1 MRSSI
6 FQALTVAAFVIAAP
20 VAQGETLTD
29 ALISA
34 YRNSNLLD
42 QQAATLRAAD
52 EDVAQAIATLRPV
65 IEYTLSSG
73 YQRSQLTAHGP
84 FVDGLRT
91 TFELSASMMLLDFGR
106 RDLGIQIR
114 KETVLATR
122 EALRRV
128 EQEVL
133 FAAVSAYVDVQVRGQ
148 LVSVRQSNMRLVTQ
162 ELRAAQDRFEVGE
175 ITRTDV
181 SIAES
186 RLAAARAALSAA
198 EGDLMVAREAYKA
211 ATGAYPGGL
220 RTPPRPPRLPASMDQ
235 ARAVALKT
243 HPSILQAQRSVTI
256 AELGIEV
263 AKANFLP
270 TVSGQ
275 AALSRNDR
283 AIDTQSFGLVLN
295 QEIYSGGAKAS
306 SLRQSIA
313 QRDSA
318 RAQLSQTSLLI
329 AEAVGNAWARLEVAG
344 AQVEAGDRQIRAAQ
358 TAFEGVREEATLGA
372 RTTLEVL
379 DAEQEL
385 LDARV
390 TRIQA
395 EAQRYLGV
403 YAVLQAMG
411 LLTVNHL
418 GLGIPTYDPA
428 EYYDAV
434 KSAPSHSAQGKKLDR
449 IMEKL
454 GR

>member
-1 MRSSI
+1 MRNT
-6 FQALTVAAFVIAAP
+6 FHALAVAAIVVAAP
-20 VAQGETLTD
+20 VAQAETLTD
-29 ALISA
+29 AFIAA

-52 EDVAQAIATLRPV
+52 EDVAQAVATLRPV

-73 YQRSQLTAHGP
+73 YSRSQTTAGGN
-84 FVDGLRT
+84 FRDGMRT

-122 EALRRV
+122 EALRRI

-133 FAAVSAYVDVQVRGQ
+133 FAAVASYVDVQVRSQ
-148 LVSVRQSNMRLVTQ
+148 IVSLRQSNVRLVTQ
-162 ELRAAQDRFEVGE
+162 ELRAAQDRFDVGE

-181 SIAES
+181 SIAEA
-186 RLAAARAALSAA
+186 RLAAARAALAAA

-211 ATGAYPGGL
+211 ATGAYPGNL
-220 RTPPRPPRLPASMDQ
+220 RGTPRTPRLPANMNE
-235 ARAVALKT
+235 ARSVALKT
-243 HPSILQAQRSVTI
+243 HPSIAQAQRAVTI
-256 AELGIEV
+256 AELGVEV
-263 AKANFLP
+263 AKAGFMP
-270 TVSGQ
+270 TLSAR
-275 AALSRNDR
+275 AAISHNDQG
-283 AIDTQSFGLVLN
+283 IDTQSFGLSLN
-295 QEIYSGGAKAS
+295 QEIYSGGATASALRKAV
-306 SLRQSIA
+306 A
-313 QRDSA
+313 ERDQA
-318 RAQLSQTSLLI
+318 RAGLSQASVLI
-329 AEAVGNAWARLEVAG
+329 AEAVGNAWARLEVAN

-358 TAFEGVREEATLGA
+358 TAFDGVREEASLGA
-372 RTTLEVL
+372 RTTLDVL
-379 DAEQEL
+379 NAEQEL
-385 LDARV
+385 LDAKV

-403 YAVLQAMG
+403 YAVLQTMG
-411 LLTVNHL
+411 LLSVDHL
-418 GLGIPTYDPA
+418 KLGIPTYDPA
-428 EYYDAV
+428 QYYDAV